1 MYNSRFQDK
10 NVFITLI
17 VSSVHLEYSTNKGRR
32 DGGWWSTLFTY
43 VITSILQLNNQVG
56 GHKNALNKIKESFQ

>member
-17 VSSVHLEYSTNKGRR
+17 VSSVHLEYSTNKGTRMVEHIFYLCHY
-32 DGGWWSTLFTY
+32 SN
-43 VITSILQLNNQVG
+43 TSIKQPG
-56 GHKNALNKIKESFQ
+56 RWT